1 MLFNQCLKSMKIRK
15 VKWANHPI
23 LGNLEL
29 DFVNPVTNKPYST
42 IVLAGENGTG
52 KTTILETLNTF
63 LSIGSFEPFDGIE
76 YEVEDKRYILI
87 PSNIPGS
94 LKTFFTRYDVEN
106 NTSENIHS
114 DKNNSPDSI
123 HSDNKD
129 PRSYGSV
136 FSRPRADYKTSKIES
151 VKTNELDK
159 NKYDSDKDDN
169 FTSLKQLIVDVQN
182 QDNERYSD
190 INDERQAQ
198 NLPAMTKGEFEQI
211 SKIYRFK
218 KAFNDFFDKIKY
230 KKVANKANEKVV
242 LFEKNGFEISLDYLS
257 TGEKQIVFRGAY
269 LLKNLSLL
277 NNSTIMIDEPELSMH
292 PKWQEKILQYY
303 KALFTDDAGNQ
314 IVQLFIATHS
324 DHVLK
329 EAFKD
334 QSNTLVVVLHENN
347 GIIQSSHI
355 IAPNILPSITIAETN
370 FLAFDIVSNDFHIEL
385 YGWLQQKEGLTS
397 IVDTDNFIVSHPLY
411 NPLIHEK
418 TYAHPNGRTTYR
430 SLSTYIRNA
439 IDHPNITT
447 VFSDNEL
454 RTSIELLIDI
464 LR

>member
-1 MLFNQCLKSMKIRK
+1 MKIRK

-76 YEVEDKRYILI
+76 YEVEDKRYILT
-87 PSNIPGS
+87 PSNIPSS

-114 DKNNSPDSI
+114 DKNHSPDSI

-182 QDNERYSD
+182 QDNEQYRD
-190 INDERQAQ
+190 INDKRNQQGQA
-198 NLPAMTKGEFEQI
+198 PMSTADFEPV

-218 KAFNDFFDKIKY
+218 SAFNGFFETIKY
-230 KKVANKANEKVV
+230 KKVGNASGEKVV
-242 LFEKNGFEISLDYLS
+242 IFEKHGIEIPIDVLS
-257 TGEKQIVFRGAY
+257 TGEKQVVFRGAY
-269 LLKNLSLL
+269 LLRNINILQ
-277 NNSTIMIDEPELSMH
+277 NSTIMIDEPELSMH
-292 PKWQEKILQYY
+292 PLWQKKILQYY
-303 KALFTDDAGNQ
+303 KNLFTDANSNQ
-314 IVQLFIATHS
+314 TAQLFFASHS
-324 DHVLK
+324 EAVISEALKDLDKTKVIVLK
-329 EAFKD
+329 RDGNGQVSANCIGTPAVLPYTMAAEVNYQAFELVSTDYHNALYGYIEAEGWKNNFDAQYQKINYVKLNPNGTT
-334 QSNTLVVVLHENN
+334 SNLQKTLTEK
-347 GIIQSSHI
+347 IRHI
-355 IAPNILPSITIAETN
+355 IHHPENRYNSYTQE
-370 FLAFDIVSNDFHIEL
+370 EL
-385 YGWLQQKEGLTS
+385 KE
-397 IVDTDNFIVSHPLY
+397 
-411 NPLIHEK
+411 
-418 TYAHPNGRTTYR
+418 
-430 SLSTYIRNA
+430 
-439 IDHPNITT
+439 
-447 VFSDNEL
+447 
-454 RTSIELLIDI
+454 SIERMRNYII
-464 LR
+464 AQP

>member
-1 MLFNQCLKSMKIRK
+1 MKIRK

-63 LSIGSFEPFDGIE
+63 LSIGSFEPFDVIE
-76 YEVEDKRYILI
+76 YEVEDKRYILT

-136 FSRPRADYKTSKIES
+136 FSRPRADYKTSEIES

-182 QDNERYSD
+182 QDNEQYRD
-190 INDERQAQ
+190 INDKRNQQGQA
-198 NLPAMTKGEFEQI
+198 PMSTADFEPV

-218 KAFNDFFDKIKY
+218 SAFNGFFETIKY
-230 KKVANKANEKVV
+230 KKVGNASGEKVV
-242 LFEKNGFEISLDYLS
+242 IFEKHGIEIPIDVLS
-257 TGEKQIVFRGAY
+257 TGEKQVVFRGAY
-269 LLKNLSLL
+269 LLRNINVLQ
-277 NNSTIMIDEPELSMH
+277 NSTIMIDEPELSMH
-292 PKWQEKILQYY
+292 PLWQKKILQYY
-303 KALFTDDAGNQ
+303 KNLFTDANSNQ
-314 IVQLFIATHS
+314 TAQLFFASHS
-324 DHVLK
+324 EAVISEALKDLDKTKVIVLK
-329 EAFKD
+329 RDGNGQVSANCIGTPAVLPYTMAAEVNYQAFELVSTDYHNALYGYIEAEGWKNNFD
-334 QSNTLVVVLHENN
+334 AQYPTVSYNRERNGTVITQQITLTEK
-347 GIIQSSHI
+347 IRHI
-355 IAPNILPSITIAETN
+355 IHHPENRNNSYTEGDL
-370 FLAFDIVSNDFHIEL
+370 
-385 YGWLQQKEGLTS
+385 KE
-397 IVDTDNFIVSHPLY
+397 
-411 NPLIHEK
+411 
-418 TYAHPNGRTTYR
+418 
-430 SLSTYIRNA
+430 
-439 IDHPNITT
+439 
-447 VFSDNEL
+447 
-454 RTSIELLIDI
+454 SIERMRSFII
-464 LR
+464 AQP

>member
-1 MLFNQCLKSMKIRK
+1 MKIRK

-29 DFVNPVTNKPYST
+29 NFINPTTNKSYST

-63 LSIGSFEPFDGIE
+63 LSIGSFEPFNAIE
-76 YEVEDKRYILI
+76 YEIEGKQYILT

-106 NTSENIHS
+106 EISENIHS
-114 DKNNSPDSI
+114 DRNNNSNSI
-123 HSDNKD
+123 QSDNKD

-136 FSRPRADYKTSKIES
+136 FSRPRADYKTNKIES

-159 NKYDSDKDDN
+159 NKYDSDNDDN

-190 INDERQAQ
+190 INDERQTQ

-218 KAFNDFFDKIKY
+218 NAFNDFFDKIKY
-230 KKVANKANEKVV
+230 KKVSNKANEKVV
-242 LFEKNGFEISLDYLS
+242 LFEKNGAEISLDHLS

-303 KALFTDDAGNQ
+303 KTLFTNDAGNQ

-329 EAFKD
+329 EAFRD
-334 QSNTLVVVLHENN
+334 QINTLVIVLNESN
-347 GIIQSSHI
+347 GIIQSKH

-385 YGWLQQKEGLTS
+385 YGWLQQKESLTS
-397 IVDTDNFIVSHPLY
+397 IADTDNFIVSHPLY
-411 NPLIHEK
+411 NPLLHEK
-418 TYAHPNGRTTYR
+418 IYTHPNGKTTYH

-439 IDHPNITT
+439 IDHPSTTT
-447 VFSDNEL
+447 VFSPDEL
-454 RTSIELLIDI
+454 RTSIELLINI

>member
-1 MLFNQCLKSMKIRK
+1 M
-15 VKWANHPI
+15 
-23 LGNLEL
+23 
-29 DFVNPVTNKPYST
+29 
-42 IVLAGENGTG
+42 
-52 KTTILETLNTF
+52 
-63 LSIGSFEPFDGIE
+63 SIGSFEPFNAIE
-76 YEVEDKRYILI
+76 YEIEGKQYILT

-106 NTSENIHS
+106 EISENIHS
-114 DKNNSPDSI
+114 DRNNNSNSI
-123 HSDNKD
+123 QSDNKD

-136 FSRPRADYKTSKIES
+136 FSRPRADYKTNKIES

-159 NKYDSDKDDN
+159 NKYDSDNDDN

-190 INDERQAQ
+190 INDERQTQ

-218 KAFNDFFDKIKY
+218 NAFNNFFDKIKY
-230 KKVANKANEKVV
+230 KKVSNKANEKVV
-242 LFEKNGFEISLDYLS
+242 LFEKNGAEISLDHLS

-303 KALFTDDAGNQ
+303 KTLFTDDAGNQ

-329 EAFKD
+329 EAFRD
-334 QSNTLVVVLHENN
+334 QINTLVIVLNESN
-347 GIIQSSHI
+347 GIIQSKHI

-385 YGWLQQKEGLTS
+385 YGWLQQKESLTS
-397 IVDTDNFIVSHPLY
+397 IADTDNFIVSHPLY
-411 NPLIHEK
+411 NPLLHEK
-418 TYAHPNGRTTYR
+418 IYTHPNGKTTYH

-439 IDHPNITT
+439 IDHPSTTT
-447 VFSDNEL
+447 VFSPDEL
-454 RTSIELLIDI
+454 RTSIELLINI

>member
-1 MLFNQCLKSMKIRK
+1 MKIRK

-76 YEVEDKRYILI
+76 YEVEDKRYILT

-182 QDNERYSD
+182 QDNEQYRD
-190 INDERQAQ
+190 INDKRNQQGQAPMSTADFE
-198 NLPAMTKGEFEQI
+198 PA

-218 KAFNDFFDKIKY
+218 SAFNGFFETIKY
-230 KKVANKANEKVV
+230 KKVGNASGEKVV
-242 LFEKNGFEISLDYLS
+242 IFEKHGIEIPIDVLS
-257 TGEKQIVFRGAY
+257 TGEKQVVFRGAY
-269 LLKNLSLL
+269 LLRNINVLQ
-277 NNSTIMIDEPELSMH
+277 NSTIMIDEPELSMH
-292 PKWQEKILQYY
+292 PLWQKKILQYY
-303 KALFTDDAGNQ
+303 KNLFTDANSNQ
-314 IVQLFIATHS
+314 TAQLFFASHS
-324 DHVLK
+324 EAVISEALKDLDKTKVIVLK
-329 EAFKD
+329 RDGNGQVSANCIGTPAVLPYTMAAEVNYQAFELVSTDYHNALYGYIEAEGWKNNFD
-334 QSNTLVVVLHENN
+334 AQYPTVGYNRERNGTVITQRITLTEK
-347 GIIQSSHI
+347 IRHI
-355 IAPNILPSITIAETN
+355 IHHPENRNNSYTEGDL
-370 FLAFDIVSNDFHIEL
+370 
-385 YGWLQQKEGLTS
+385 KE
-397 IVDTDNFIVSHPLY
+397 
-411 NPLIHEK
+411 
-418 TYAHPNGRTTYR
+418 
-430 SLSTYIRNA
+430 
-439 IDHPNITT
+439 
-447 VFSDNEL
+447 
-454 RTSIELLIDI
+454 SIERMRSFIMAQP
-464 LR
+464 

>member
-1 MLFNQCLKSMKIRK
+1 MKIRK

-76 YEVEDKRYILI
+76 YEVEDKRYILT

-182 QDNERYSD
+182 QDNEQYRD
-190 INDERQAQ
+190 INDKRNQQGQAPMSTADFE
-198 NLPAMTKGEFEQI
+198 PA

-218 KAFNDFFDKIKY
+218 SAFNGFFETIKY
-230 KKVANKANEKVV
+230 KKVGNASGEKVV
-242 LFEKNGFEISLDYLS
+242 IFEKHGIEIPIDVLS
-257 TGEKQIVFRGAY
+257 TGEKQVVFRGAY
-269 LLKNLSLL
+269 LLRNINVLQ
-277 NNSTIMIDEPELSMH
+277 NSTIMIDEPELSMH
-292 PKWQEKILQYY
+292 PLWQKKILQYY
-303 KALFTDDAGNQ
+303 KNLFTDANSNQ
-314 IVQLFIATHS
+314 TAQLFFASHS
-324 DHVLK
+324 EAVISEALKDLDKTKVIVLK
-329 EAFKD
+329 RDGNGQVSANCIGTPAVLPYTMAAEVNYQAFELVSTDYHNALYGYIEAEGWKNNFD
-334 QSNTLVVVLHENN
+334 AQYPTVSYNRERNGTVITQQITLTEK
-347 GIIQSSHI
+347 IRHI
-355 IAPNILPSITIAETN
+355 IHHPENRNNSYTEGDL
-370 FLAFDIVSNDFHIEL
+370 
-385 YGWLQQKEGLTS
+385 KE
-397 IVDTDNFIVSHPLY
+397 
-411 NPLIHEK
+411 
-418 TYAHPNGRTTYR
+418 
-430 SLSTYIRNA
+430 
-439 IDHPNITT
+439 
-447 VFSDNEL
+447 
-454 RTSIELLIDI
+454 SIERMRSFII
-464 LR
+464 AQP

>member
-1 MLFNQCLKSMKIRK
+1 MKIRK

-29 DFVNPVTNKPYST
+29 NFINPTTNKSYST

-63 LSIGSFEPFDGIE
+63 LSIGSFEPFNAIE
-76 YEVEDKRYILI
+76 YEIEGKQYILT

-106 NTSENIHS
+106 EISENIHS
-114 DKNNSPDSI
+114 DRNNNSNSI
-123 HSDNKD
+123 QSDNKD

-136 FSRPRADYKTSKIES
+136 FSRPRADYKTNKIES

-159 NKYDSDKDDN
+159 NKYDSDNDDN

-190 INDERQAQ
+190 INDERQTQ

-218 KAFNDFFDKIKY
+218 NAFNDFFDKIKY
-230 KKVANKANEKVV
+230 KKVSNKANEKVV
-242 LFEKNGFEISLDYLS
+242 LFEKNGAEISLDHLS

-303 KALFTDDAGNQ
+303 KTLFTNDAGNQ

-329 EAFKD
+329 EAFRD
-334 QSNTLVVVLHENN
+334 QINTLVIVLNESN
-347 GIIQSSHI
+347 GIIQSKHI

-385 YGWLQQKEGLTS
+385 YGWLQQKESLTS
-397 IVDTDNFIVSHPLY
+397 IADTDNFIVSHPLY
-411 NPLIHEK
+411 NPLLHEK
-418 TYAHPNGRTTYR
+418 IYTHPNGKTTYH

-439 IDHPNITT
+439 IDHPSTTT
-447 VFSDNEL
+447 VFSPDEL
-454 RTSIELLIDI
+454 RTSIELLINI

>member
-1 MLFNQCLKSMKIRK
+1 MKIRK

-29 DFVNPVTNKPYST
+29 DFVNPATNKAYST

-76 YEVEDKRYILI
+76 YEVEDKRYILT

-106 NTSENIHS
+106 NTSEIIHS

-136 FSRPRADYKTSKIES
+136 FSRPRADYKTNKIES

-182 QDNERYSD
+182 QDNEQYRD
-190 INDERQAQ
+190 INDKRNQQGQTPMSTAD
-198 NLPAMTKGEFEQI
+198 FEPI

-218 KAFNDFFDKIKY
+218 SAFNGFFETIKY
-230 KKVANKANEKVV
+230 KKVGNASGEKVV
-242 LFEKNGFEISLDYLS
+242 FFEKHGIEIPIDVLS
-257 TGEKQIVFRGAY
+257 TGEKQVVFRGAY
-269 LLKNLSLL
+269 LLRNINVLQ
-277 NNSTIMIDEPELSMH
+277 NSTIMIDEPELSMH
-292 PKWQEKILQYY
+292 PLWQKKILQYY
-303 KALFTDDAGNQ
+303 KNLFTDTNSNQ
-314 IVQLFIATHS
+314 TAQLFFASHS
-324 DHVLK
+324 EAVISEALKDLDKTKVIVLK
-329 EAFKD
+329 RDGNGQVSANCIGTPAVLPYTMAAEVNYQAFELVSTDYHNALYGYIEAEGWKNNFDAQYQKINYVKLNPNGTT
-334 QSNTLVVVLHENN
+334 SNLQKTLTEK
-347 GIIQSSHI
+347 IRHI
-355 IAPNILPSITIAETN
+355 IHHPENRYNSYTQEELKESIARMRNYIIAQT
-370 FLAFDIVSNDFHIEL
+370 
-385 YGWLQQKEGLTS
+385 
-397 IVDTDNFIVSHPLY
+397 
-411 NPLIHEK
+411 
-418 TYAHPNGRTTYR
+418 
-430 SLSTYIRNA
+430 
-439 IDHPNITT
+439 
-447 VFSDNEL
+447 
-454 RTSIELLIDI
+454 
-464 LR
+464 

>member
-1 MLFNQCLKSMKIRK
+1 MKIRK

-76 YEVEDKRYILI
+76 YEVEDKRYILT
-87 PSNIPGS
+87 PSNITSS

-114 DKNNSPDSI
+114 DKNHSPDSI

-182 QDNERYSD
+182 QDNEQYRD
-190 INDERQAQ
+190 INDKRNQQGQA
-198 NLPAMTKGEFEQI
+198 PMSTADFESV

-218 KAFNDFFDKIKY
+218 SAFNGFFETIKY
-230 KKVANKANEKVV
+230 KKVRNASGEKVV
-242 LFEKNGFEISLDYLS
+242 IFEKHGIEIPIDVLS
-257 TGEKQIVFRGAY
+257 TGEKQVVFRGAY
-269 LLKNLSLL
+269 LLRNINVLQ
-277 NNSTIMIDEPELSMH
+277 NSTIMIDEPELSMH
-292 PKWQEKILQYY
+292 PLWQKKILQYY
-303 KALFTDDAGNQ
+303 KNLFTDTNSNQ
-314 IVQLFIATHS
+314 TAQLFFASHS
-324 DHVLK
+324 EAVISEALKDLDKTKVIVLK
-329 EAFKD
+329 RDGNGQVSANCIGTPAVLPYTMAAEVNYQAFELVSTDYHNALYGYIEAEGWKNNFDAQYQKINYVKLNPNGTT
-334 QSNTLVVVLHENN
+334 SNLQKTLTEK
-347 GIIQSSHI
+347 IRHI
-355 IAPNILPSITIAETN
+355 IHHPENRYNSYTQE
-370 FLAFDIVSNDFHIEL
+370 EL
-385 YGWLQQKEGLTS
+385 KE
-397 IVDTDNFIVSHPLY
+397 
-411 NPLIHEK
+411 
-418 TYAHPNGRTTYR
+418 
-430 SLSTYIRNA
+430 
-439 IDHPNITT
+439 
-447 VFSDNEL
+447 
-454 RTSIELLIDI
+454 SIERMRKYII
-464 LR
+464 AQT

>member
-1 MLFNQCLKSMKIRK
+1 MSFNQCLKVMKIRK

-76 YEVEDKRYILI
+76 YEVEDKRYILT

-182 QDNERYSD
+182 QDNEQYRD
-190 INDERQAQ
+190 INDKRNQQGQA
-198 NLPAMTKGEFEQI
+198 PMSTADFEPV

-218 KAFNDFFDKIKY
+218 SAFNGFFETIKY
-230 KKVANKANEKVV
+230 KKVGNASGEKVV
-242 LFEKNGFEISLDYLS
+242 IFEKHGIEIPIDVLS
-257 TGEKQIVFRGAY
+257 TGEKQVVFRGVY
-269 LLKNLSLL
+269 LLRNINVLQ
-277 NNSTIMIDEPELSMH
+277 NSTIMIDEPELSMH
-292 PKWQEKILQYY
+292 PLWQKKILQYY
-303 KALFTDDAGNQ
+303 KNLFTDANSNQ
-314 IVQLFIATHS
+314 TAQLFFASHS
-324 DHVLK
+324 EAVISEALKDLDKTKVIVLK
-329 EAFKD
+329 RYGNGQVSANCIGTPAVLPYTMAAEVNYQAFELVSTDYHNALYGYIEAEGWKNNFDAQYQKINYVKLNPNGTT
-334 QSNTLVVVLHENN
+334 SNLQKTLTEKIRHIIHHHENRCN
-347 GIIQSSHI
+347 SYTQEELKESIERMRNYI
-355 IAPNILPSITIAETN
+355 IAQP
-370 FLAFDIVSNDFHIEL
+370 
-385 YGWLQQKEGLTS
+385 
-397 IVDTDNFIVSHPLY
+397 
-411 NPLIHEK
+411 
-418 TYAHPNGRTTYR
+418 
-430 SLSTYIRNA
+430 
-439 IDHPNITT
+439 
-447 VFSDNEL
+447 
-454 RTSIELLIDI
+454 
-464 LR
+464 

>member
-1 MLFNQCLKSMKIRK
+1 MKIRK

-29 DFVNPVTNKPYST
+29 NFINPTTNKPYST

-63 LSIGSFEPFDGIE
+63 LSIGSFEPFNAIE
-76 YEVEDKRYILI
+76 YEIEGKQYILT

-106 NTSENIHS
+106 EISENIHS
-114 DKNNSPDSI
+114 DRNNNSNSI
-123 HSDNKD
+123 QSDNKD

-136 FSRPRADYKTSKIES
+136 FSRPRADYKTNKIES

-159 NKYDSDKDDN
+159 NKYDSDNDDN

-190 INDERQAQ
+190 INDERQTQ

-218 KAFNDFFDKIKY
+218 NAFNNFFDKIKY
-230 KKVANKANEKVV
+230 KKVSNKANEKVV
-242 LFEKNGFEISLDYLS
+242 LFEKNGAEISLDHLS

-303 KALFTDDAGNQ
+303 KTLFTDDTGNQ

-329 EAFKD
+329 EAFRD
-334 QSNTLVVVLHENN
+334 QINTLVIVLNESN
-347 GIIQSSHI
+347 GIIQSKHI

-385 YGWLQQKEGLTS
+385 YGWLQQKESLTS
-397 IVDTDNFIVSHPLY
+397 IADTDNFIVSHPLY
-411 NPLIHEK
+411 NPLLHEK
-418 TYAHPNGRTTYR
+418 IYTHPNGKTTYH

-439 IDHPNITT
+439 IDHPSTTT
-447 VFSDNEL
+447 VFSPDEL
-454 RTSIELLIDI
+454 RTSIELLINI

>member
-1 MLFNQCLKSMKIRK
+1 MKIRK

-29 DFVNPVTNKPYST
+29 DFVNPVTNRPYST

-76 YEVEDKRYILI
+76 YEVEDKRYILT

-198 NLPAMTKGEFEQI
+198 NLPAMTKGEFEQV

-230 KKVANKANEKVV
+230 KKVSNKANEKVV
-242 LFEKNGFEISLDYLS
+242 LFEKNGVEISLDHLS

-303 KALFTDDAGNQ
+303 KALFTDNTGNQ

-334 QSNTLVVVLHENN
+334 QCNTLVVVLNENS
-347 GIIQSSHI
+347 GIIQNKHI

-370 FLAFDIVSNDFHIEL
+370 FLAFDIASNDFHIEL
-385 YGWLQQKEGLTS
+385 YGWLQQKESLTS
-397 IVDTDNFIVSHPLY
+397 IVDTDNFIISHPLY

-418 TYAHPNGRTTYR
+418 IYAHPNGRTTYR
-430 SLSTYIRNA
+430 TLSTYIRNA
-439 IDHPNITT
+439 IDHPSTTT
-447 VFSDNEL
+447 VFSDSEL
-454 RTSIELLIDI
+454 RTSIELLISI
-464 LR
+464 LRYQ

>member
-1 MLFNQCLKSMKIRK
+1 MKIRK

-29 DFVNPVTNKPYST
+29 NFINPTTNKPYST

-63 LSIGSFEPFDGIE
+63 LSIGSFEPFDTIE
-76 YEVEDKRYILI
+76 YEIGDKRYILT
-87 PSNIPGS
+87 PSNISNS

-106 NTSENIHS
+106 EISENIHS
-114 DKNNSPDSI
+114 DRNNNSNSI
-123 HSDNKD
+123 QSDNKD

-136 FSRPRADYKTSKIES
+136 FSRPRADYKTNKIES

-159 NKYDSDKDDN
+159 NKYDSDNDDN

-190 INDERQAQ
+190 INDERQTQ

-218 KAFNDFFDKIKY
+218 NAFNNFFDKIKY
-230 KKVANKANEKVV
+230 KKVSNKANEKVV
-242 LFEKNGFEISLDYLS
+242 LFEKNGAEISLEHLS

-303 KALFTDDAGNQ
+303 KTLFTDNAGNQ
-314 IVQLFIATHS
+314 IVQLFVATHS

-329 EAFKD
+329 EAFRD
-334 QSNTLVVVLHENN
+334 QINTLVIVLNESN
-347 GIIQSSHI
+347 GIIQSKHI

-385 YGWLQQKEGLTS
+385 YGWLQQKESLTS
-397 IVDTDNFIVSHPLY
+397 IADTDNFIVSHPLY
-411 NPLIHEK
+411 NPLLHEK
-418 TYAHPNGRTTYR
+418 IYTHPNGKTTYH

-439 IDHPNITT
+439 IDHPSTTT
-447 VFSDNEL
+447 VFSPDEL
-454 RTSIELLIDI
+454 RTSIELLINI

>member
-159 NKYDSDKDDN
+159 NKYDSDNDDN

-182 QDNERYSD
+182 QDNEQYRD
-190 INDERQAQ
+190 INDKRNQQ
-198 NLPAMTKGEFEQI
+198 GKLPMSTADFEPI

-218 KAFNDFFDKIKY
+218 SAFNGFFETIKY
-230 KKVANKANEKVV
+230 KKVGNASGEKVV
-242 LFEKNGFEISLDYLS
+242 IFEKNGIEIPLDVLS

-269 LLKNLSLL
+269 LLRNINVLK
-277 NNSTIMIDEPELSMH
+277 NSTIMIDEPELSMH
-292 PKWQEKILQYY
+292 PLWQKKILQYY
-303 KALFTDDAGNQ
+303 KNLFTDGNSHQ
-314 IVQLFIATHS
+314 TAQLFFASHS
-324 DHVLK
+324 EAVISEALQNIDNTKVIVLK
-329 EAFKD
+329 RDGNGQVSANCIGTPAVLPYTMAAEVNYQAFELVSTDYHNALYGYIEAEGWKNNFDAQYPTVSYNKERNGTVIT
-334 QSNTLVVVLHENN
+334 QQITLTEK
-347 GIIQSSHI
+347 IRHI
-355 IAPNILPSITIAETN
+355 IHHPENRHNSYTEG
-370 FLAFDIVSNDFHIEL
+370 EL
-385 YGWLQQKEGLTS
+385 KE
-397 IVDTDNFIVSHPLY
+397 
-411 NPLIHEK
+411 
-418 TYAHPNGRTTYR
+418 
-430 SLSTYIRNA
+430 
-439 IDHPNITT
+439 
-447 VFSDNEL
+447 
-454 RTSIELLIDI
+454 SIERMRSFIMAQP
-464 LR
+464 

>member
-1 MLFNQCLKSMKIRK
+1 MSFNQRLKVMKIRK

-63 LSIGSFEPFDGIE
+63 LSIGSFEPFDEIE
-76 YEVEDKRYILI
+76 YEVEDKRYILT

-123 HSDNKD
+123 YSDNKD

-182 QDNERYSD
+182 QDNEQYRD
-190 INDERQAQ
+190 INDKRNQQGQA
-198 NLPAMTKGEFEQI
+198 PMSTADFEPV

-218 KAFNDFFDKIKY
+218 SAFNGFFETIKY
-230 KKVANKANEKVV
+230 KKVGNASGEKVV
-242 LFEKNGFEISLDYLS
+242 IFEKHGIEIPIDVLS
-257 TGEKQIVFRGAY
+257 TGEKQVVFRGAY
-269 LLKNLSLL
+269 LLRNINVLQ
-277 NNSTIMIDEPELSMH
+277 NSTIMIDEPELSMH
-292 PKWQEKILQYY
+292 PLWQKKILQYY
-303 KALFTDDAGNQ
+303 KNLFTDANSNQ
-314 IVQLFIATHS
+314 TAQLLFASHS
-324 DHVLK
+324 EAVISEALKDLDKTKVIVLK
-329 EAFKD
+329 RDGNGQVSANCIGTPAVLPYTMAAEVNYQAFELVSTDYHNALYGYIEAEGWKNNFDAQYQKINYVKLN
-334 QSNTLVVVLHENN
+334 SNGTTSNLQKTLTEK
-347 GIIQSSHI
+347 IRHI
-355 IAPNILPSITIAETN
+355 IHHPENRYNSYTQE
-370 FLAFDIVSNDFHIEL
+370 EL
-385 YGWLQQKEGLTS
+385 KE
-397 IVDTDNFIVSHPLY
+397 
-411 NPLIHEK
+411 
-418 TYAHPNGRTTYR
+418 
-430 SLSTYIRNA
+430 
-439 IDHPNITT
+439 
-447 VFSDNEL
+447 
-454 RTSIELLIDI
+454 SIERMRNYII
-464 LR
+464 AQP